1 MTAYL
6 VTWAIDIDEASSPDD
21 AARQAYDHFMRPGS
35 IAHVFTVRNKT
46 TDREFEFEFEVDL
59 DRGADTNR
67 DGEPLSYPASSREKD

>member
-21 AARQAYDHFMRPGS
+21 AARRAYDHFMRPGS
-35 IAHVFTVRNKT
+35 IAHVFSVRN
-46 TDREFEFEFEVDL
+46 RASGREFEVDL
-59 DRGADTNR
+59 DRGRDTNH